1 MMATRYSS
9 PLIGSTVAHS
19 SFHRTRSRSTDA
31 RHGAWLG
38 LFAMWMIFVGPLIS
52 QTLPSMAA
60 PAMTMSMSMP
70 MGVSM
75 SMGSSLQAS
84 ADSSHDHDHGQQGEL
99 HALWEKCGYCSLLFH
114 SPAAGNTSPTSLFT
128 ALAPATAA
136 VPRSLRGHRQPLALF
151 IAGPRAP
158 PALYLG

>member
-19 SFHRTRSRSTDA
+19 SFHRTRSRSTGA

-75 SMGSSLQAS
+75 SMGRSLQAS